1 MVADPSAHPAAAMVV
16 VAQTIPADA
25 DDDCAGL
32 IEEDSMAVR
41 GMMVG
46 GLIGLETRLYPK
58 SNGPF
63 CQFLASGP

>member
-1 MVADPSAHPAAAMVV
+1 MVAAPSAHPAAAMVV

-41 GMMVG
+41 G
-46 GLIGLETRLYPK
+46 
-58 SNGPF
+58 
-63 CQFLASGP
+63 